1 MALEGVRV
9 IDLTDE
15 RGIYGAKLLA
25 DLGADMVR
33 PEPITGDSLRARGPL
48 MQGQA
53 TQTSSLWHAF
63 FASNRRFVS
72 LDPATSDGRTQLQ
85 NLINHAEIVLLCK
98 GAFAVDE
105 ADIAAAKLARPE
117 LIVIDVSSF
126 GTSGPW
132 ADYLGP
138 DIVAGALGGAASTTG
153 DADTPPLKGFG
164 EMNFM
169 ISGAYVAIAALS
181 ALAHVRAT
189 GQGQSVGISVH
200 ECIASCLEQVFMFYW
215 YEKTLNRPEGKVLP
229 RRGAMHWSDAYT
241 VLNGKGGSIMA
252 TPAPDFDRQ
261 LMWWI
266 EEGVHDDLIDPKY
279 MEPEN
284 LRARTLRA
292 MEVMTDWVAEKD
304 VEALFFEAQSRH
316 SPYGWVLPLEK
327 VAENPQLEARQ
338 WYVPYQIGAETISAP
353 GAPYQFSATPW
364 QLNAYRGIGSANEE
378 LLNDL
383 NWNSEPTAAHKQVK
397 ATADKPQAD
406 KPQADKPQADKPL
419 KGLKVLDFTHV
430 LAGPFATRILAD
442 MGADVIKINS
452 ADRAVGTQDPHH
464 PYYLMWNRSKRA
476 LALNM
481 SQDSAKQLA
490 GQLANQAD
498 IVIDNFSAGVLDRWG
513 IGYKQISATNEGV
526 IYVQMSGMGDGG
538 PWSKFVTYAPT
549 IHALCGLTHTTS
561 VPGREDIGL
570 GFSYND
576 HQAGLHGTVAVLAAL
591 EARNRT
597 GKGQRVDVSQF
608 EVGVNFLGPSLLDFF
623 ANDNAARPCGNDLP
637 YDAQAPHG
645 CYRCLDET
653 RSTGADEATQ
663 AKINERWIAIACT
676 DDAQWQSLCALMQNP
691 SWCQQPR
698 FSSATG
704 RQQARDELNNL
715 VGQWTANHEAYALM
729 ALCQGAGVPAGV
741 VQDGADLVE
750 RDPQLA
756 EVNFLQA
763 MQDVHPTL
771 GPTWFDRLPLHF
783 EKTQCNDYH
792 RVRAIGEDNEQV
804 LKDWL
809 GLDKASVAAHAAQ
822 GTLS

>member
-397 ATADKPQAD
+397 ATAD

>member
-1 MALEGVRV
+1 MALKGVRV

-25 DLGADMVR
+25 DLGADVVR
-33 PEPITGDSLRARGPL
+33 PEPTTGDPLRARGPHIE
-48 MQGQA
+48 GQT

-72 LDPATSDGRTQLQ
+72 LDLANSDSRAQLQ
-85 NLINHAEIVLLCK
+85 NLIAHAEIVLLCK
-98 GAFAVDE
+98 GAFAVHE
-105 ADIAAAKLARPE
+105 ADLAAAKLARPE
-117 LIVIDVSSF
+117 LIVIDISSF
-126 GTSGPW
+126 GASGPW

-153 DADTPPLKGFG
+153 DVDTPPLKGFG

-189 GQGQSVGISVH
+189 GQGQSVGVSVH

-229 RRGAMHWSDAYT
+229 RRGALHWSDAYT

-292 MEVMTDWVAEKD
+292 MEVMTNWVAEKD

-338 WYVPYQIGAETISAP
+338 WYVPYQIGDQTISAP
-353 GAPYQFSATPW
+353 GAPYRFSGTPW
-364 QLNAYRGIGSANEE
+364 RLNAYGGIGSANEE
-378 LLNDL
+378 VLSDL
-383 NWNSEPTAAHKQVK
+383 NWHSKSTTPDKQ
-397 ATADKPQAD
+397 ATADR
-406 KPQADKPQADKPL
+406 PL
-419 KGLKVLDFTHV
+419 EGLKILDFTHV

-464 PYYLMWNRSKRA
+464 PYYLMWNRNKRA

-513 IGYKQISATNEGV
+513 IGYKQISTTNKGV

-561 VPGREDIGL
+561 VAGREDIGL

-623 ANDNAARPCGNDLP
+623 ANNNAARACGNDLP
-637 YDAQAPHG
+637 YDVQAPHG

-653 RSTGADEATQ
+653 RSTGADETTQ

-676 DDAQWQSLCALMQNP
+676 DNTQWHSLCSLMQNP
-691 SWCQQPR
+691 SWCQDAR

-704 RQQARDELNNL
+704 RHRARDELNTL
-715 VGQWTANHEAYALM
+715 VGQWTATNDAYDLM
-729 ALCQGAGVPAGV
+729 ARCQSAGVPAGV

-756 EVNFLQA
+756 EVDFLQA
-763 MQDVHPTL
+763 MNDVHPTL
-771 GPTWFDRLPLHF
+771 GQTWFDRLPLHF
-783 EKTQCNDYH
+783 EKTPCNDYH

-809 GLDKASVAAHAAQ
+809 GMDSASVAGIAAE

>member
-1 MALEGVRV
+1 MALKGVRV

-25 DLGADMVR
+25 DLGADVVR
-33 PEPITGDSLRARGPL
+33 PEPTTGDPLRARGPHIES
-48 MQGQA
+48 QT

-72 LDPATSDGRTQLQ
+72 LDLATSNGSTQLQ
-85 NLINHAEIVLLCK
+85 NLIAHAEIVLLCK
-98 GAFAVDE
+98 DAFAVNE
-105 ADIAAAKLARPE
+105 ADLAAAKLARPE

-153 DADTPPLKGFG
+153 DVDTPPLKGFG

-189 GQGQSVGISVH
+189 GQGQSVGVSVH

-229 RRGAMHWSDAYT
+229 RRGALHWSDAYT

-279 MEPEN
+279 MQPEN

-327 VAENPQLEARQ
+327 VAENPQLEARE
-338 WYVPYQIGAETISAP
+338 WYVPYQIGDQTFNAP
-353 GAPYQFSATPW
+353 GAPYRFSDTPW
-364 QLNAYRGIGSANEE
+364 QLNSYGGIGSANEE
-378 LLNDL
+378 VLNDL
-383 NWNSEPTAAHKQVK
+383 NWHRKPATADKQ
-397 ATADKPQAD
+397 ATADKPLQ
-406 KPQADKPQADKPL
+406 
-419 KGLKVLDFTHV
+419 GLKVLDFTHV

-476 LALNM
+476 LAPVSYTHLT
-481 SQDSAKQLA
+481 L
-490 GQLANQAD
+490 
-498 IVIDNFSAGVLDRWG
+498 
-513 IGYKQISATNEGV
+513 
-526 IYVQMSGMGDGG
+526 
-538 PWSKFVTYAPT
+538 PT
-549 IHALCGLTHTTS
+549 ICS
-561 VPGREDIGL
+561 V
-570 GFSYND
+570 
-576 HQAGLHGTVAVLAAL
+576 
-591 EARNRT
+591 
-597 GKGQRVDVSQF
+597 
-608 EVGVNFLGPSLLDFF
+608 
-623 ANDNAARPCGNDLP
+623 
-637 YDAQAPHG
+637 
-645 CYRCLDET
+645 
-653 RSTGADEATQ
+653 
-663 AKINERWIAIACT
+663 
-676 DDAQWQSLCALMQNP
+676 
-691 SWCQQPR
+691 
-698 FSSATG
+698 
-704 RQQARDELNNL
+704 
-715 VGQWTANHEAYALM
+715 
-729 ALCQGAGVPAGV
+729 
-741 VQDGADLVE
+741 
-750 RDPQLA
+750 
-756 EVNFLQA
+756 
-763 MQDVHPTL
+763 
-771 GPTWFDRLPLHF
+771 
-783 EKTQCNDYH
+783 
-792 RVRAIGEDNEQV
+792 
-804 LKDWL
+804 
-809 GLDKASVAAHAAQ
+809 
-822 GTLS
+822 

>member
-279 MEPEN
+279 MGPEN

-397 ATADKPQAD
+397 ATAD

>member
-1 MALEGVRV
+1 MALKGVRV

-25 DLGADMVR
+25 DLGADVVR
-33 PEPITGDSLRARGPL
+33 PEPTTGDPLRARGPHIG
-48 MQGQA
+48 GQT

-72 LDPATSDGRTQLQ
+72 LDLATSDSHAQLQ
-85 NLINHAEIVLLCK
+85 NLIAHAEIVLLCK
-98 GAFAVDE
+98 GAFAVHE
-105 ADIAAAKLARPE
+105 ADLAAAKLARPE

-153 DADTPPLKGFG
+153 DVDTPPLKGFG

-189 GQGQSVGISVH
+189 GQGQSVGVSVH

-229 RRGAMHWSDAYT
+229 RRGALHWSDAYT

-279 MEPEN
+279 MQPEN

-327 VAENPQLEARQ
+327 VAENPQLEARE
-338 WYVPYQIGAETISAP
+338 WYVPYQIGDQTFNAP
-353 GAPYQFSATPW
+353 GAPYRFSDTPW
-364 QLNAYRGIGSANEE
+364 QLNSYGGIGSANEGV
-378 LLNDL
+378 LNDL
-383 NWNSEPTAAHKQVK
+383 NWHRKPATADKQ
-397 ATADKPQAD
+397 ATADKPLQ
-406 KPQADKPQADKPL
+406 
-419 KGLKVLDFTHV
+419 GLKVLDFTHV

-513 IGYKQISATNEGV
+513 IGYKQISTTNKGV

-623 ANDNAARPCGNDLP
+623 ANNNAARPCGNDLP
-637 YDAQAPHG
+637 YDVLAPHG

-676 DDAQWQSLCALMQNP
+676 DDTQWQSLCTLMQNP
-691 SWCQQPR
+691 SWCQEAR
-698 FSSATG
+698 FSSAQG
-704 RQQARDELNNL
+704 RHQAQEELNTL
-715 VGQWTANHEAYALM
+715 VGQWTATNEAYDLM
-729 ALCQGAGVPAGV
+729 ARCQRAGVPAGV

-756 EVNFLQA
+756 EVDFLQA
-763 MQDVHPTL
+763 MDDVHPTL
-771 GPTWFDRLPLHF
+771 GQTWFDRLPLHF
-783 EKTQCNDYH
+783 EKTPCNDYQ

-809 GLDKASVAAHAAQ
+809 GMDSASVAAHAAE

>member
-138 DIVAGALGGAASTTG
+138 DIVAGALGG

>member
-397 ATADKPQAD
+397 AT
-406 KPQADKPQADKPL
+406 ADKPQADKPL

>member
-25 DLGADMVR
+25 DLGADVVR
-33 PEPITGDSLRARGPL
+33 PEPITGDPLRARGPHIE
-48 MQGQA
+48 GQT

-72 LDPATSDGRTQLQ
+72 LDLATSNGSSQLH
-85 NLINHAEIVLLCK
+85 NLIAHADIVLICK
-98 GAFAVDE
+98 DAFAVNE
-105 ADIAAAKLARPE
+105 ADLAAAKLARPE

-153 DADTPPLKGFG
+153 DADTSPLKGFG

-189 GQGQSVGISVH
+189 GQGQSVGVSVH

-215 YEKTLNRPEGKVLP
+215 YEKTLKRPEGKVLP

-327 VAENPQLEARQ
+327 VAENPQLEARE
-338 WYVPYQIGAETISAP
+338 WYVPYQIGEETISAP
-353 GAPYQFSATPW
+353 GAPYRFSDTPW
-364 QLNAYRGIGSANEE
+364 RLNAYGGIGSANEE
-378 LLNDL
+378 VLGDL
-383 NWNSEPTAAHKQVK
+383 NWHSKPTTVDKQ
-397 ATADKPQAD
+397 ATADKPLQ
-406 KPQADKPQADKPL
+406 
-419 KGLKVLDFTHV
+419 GLKVLDFTHV

-513 IGYKQISATNEGV
+513 IGYKQISTTNKGV

-623 ANDNAARPCGNDLP
+623 ANNNTARPCGNDLP
-637 YDAQAPHG
+637 YDVQAPHG

-676 DDAQWQSLCALMQNP
+676 DDAQWQSLCMLMQNP
-691 SWCQQPR
+691 SWCQDAR
-698 FSSATG
+698 FSSAQG
-704 RQQARDELNNL
+704 RHQAQEELNTL
-715 VGQWTANHEAYALM
+715 VGQWTATNEAYDLM
-729 ALCQGAGVPAGV
+729 ARCQRAGVPAGV
-741 VQDGADLVE
+741 VQDGADLAE

-763 MQDVHPTL
+763 MDDVHPTL
-771 GPTWFDRLPLHF
+771 GQTWFDRLPLHF
-783 EKTQCNDYH
+783 EKTPCDEYR

-809 GLDKASVAAHAAQ
+809 GMDSASVAAHAAE

>member
-25 DLGADMVR
+25 DLGADVVR
-33 PEPITGDSLRARGPL
+33 LEPITGDPLRARGPHIE
-48 MQGQA
+48 GQT

-72 LDPATSDGRTQLQ
+72 LDLATSNGSSQLH
-85 NLINHAEIVLLCK
+85 NLIAHADIVLLCK
-98 GAFAVDE
+98 DAFAVNE
-105 ADIAAAKLARPE
+105 ADLAAAKLARPE

-153 DADTPPLKGFG
+153 DADTSPLKGFG

-189 GQGQSVGISVH
+189 GQGQSVGVSVH

-215 YEKTLNRPEGKVLP
+215 YEKTLKRPEGKVLP

-327 VAENPQLEARQ
+327 VAENPQLEARE
-338 WYVPYQIGAETISAP
+338 WYVPYQIGEETISAP
-353 GAPYQFSATPW
+353 GAPYRFSDTPW
-364 QLNAYRGIGSANEE
+364 RLNAYGGIGSANEE
-378 LLNDL
+378 VLNDL
-383 NWNSEPTAAHKQVK
+383 NWHRKPATADKQ
-397 ATADKPQAD
+397 ATADKPLQ
-406 KPQADKPQADKPL
+406 
-419 KGLKVLDFTHV
+419 GLKVLDFTHV

-513 IGYKQISATNEGV
+513 IGYKQISTTNKGV

-623 ANDNAARPCGNDLP
+623 ANNKAARPCGNDLP
-637 YDAQAPHG
+637 YDVQAPHG

-676 DDAQWQSLCALMQNP
+676 DDTQWQSLCTLMQNP
-691 SWCQQPR
+691 SWCQEAR
-698 FSSATG
+698 FSSAQG
-704 RQQARDELNNL
+704 RHQAREELNTL
-715 VGQWTANHEAYALM
+715 VGQWTATNEAYDLM
-729 ALCQGAGVPAGV
+729 ARCQSAGVPAGV

-756 EVNFLQA
+756 EVDFLQA
-763 MQDVHPTL
+763 MDDVHPTL
-771 GPTWFDRLPLHF
+771 GQTWFDRLPLHF
-783 EKTQCNDYH
+783 EKTPCNDYQ

-809 GLDKASVAAHAAQ
+809 GMDSASVAAHAAE

>member
-1 MALEGVRV
+1 MALKGVRV

-25 DLGADMVR
+25 DLGADVVR
-33 PEPITGDSLRARGPL
+33 PEPTTGDPLRARGPHIK
-48 MQGQA
+48 GQ
-53 TQTSSLWHAF
+53 TSETSSLWHAF

-72 LDPATSDGRTQLQ
+72 LDLATRDGHAQLQ
-85 NLINHAEIVLLCK
+85 NLIAHTEIVLLCK
-98 GAFAVDE
+98 GAFAVHE
-105 ADIAAAKLARPE
+105 ADLAAAKLARPE
-117 LIVIDVSSF
+117 LIIIDVSSF

-153 DADTPPLKGFG
+153 DVDTPPLKGFG

-189 GQGQSVGISVH
+189 GQGQSVGVSVH

-229 RRGAMHWSDAYT
+229 RRGALHWSDAYT

-338 WYVPYQIGAETISAP
+338 WYVPYQIGDQTISAP
-353 GAPYQFSATPW
+353 GAPYRFSATPW
-364 QLNAYRGIGSANEE
+364 QLNAYRGIGSANEAVQ
-378 LLNDL
+378 NDV
-383 NWNSEPTAAHKQVK
+383 NWRSKPASPNKQ
-397 ATADKPQAD
+397 ATADKPLQ
-406 KPQADKPQADKPL
+406 
-419 KGLKVLDFTHV
+419 GLKVLDFTHV

-513 IGYKQISATNEGV
+513 IGYKQISTTNKGV

-623 ANDNAARPCGNDLP
+623 ANNNAARPCGNDLP
-637 YDAQAPHG
+637 YDVQAPHG
-645 CYRCLDET
+645 CYRCLDEP
-653 RSTGADEATQ
+653 RSTGADAATQ
-663 AKINERWIAIACT
+663 TKINERWIAIACT
-676 DDAQWQSLCALMQNP
+676 DDTQWQSLCTLMENP
-691 SWCQQPR
+691 NWCQEAR
-698 FSSATG
+698 FSSAQG
-704 RQQARDELNNL
+704 RHQAQEELNTL
-715 VGQWTANHEAYALM
+715 VGQWTATNEAYDLM
-729 ALCQGAGVPAGV
+729 ARCQNAGVPAGV
-741 VQDGADLVE
+741 VQDGADLAE

-756 EVNFLQA
+756 EVGFLQA
-763 MQDVHPTL
+763 MEDVHPTL
-771 GPTWFDRLPLHF
+771 GQTWFDRLPLHF
-783 EKTQCNDYH
+783 DKTPCSDYR

-809 GLDKASVAAHAAQ
+809 GMDSASVAAHAAQ

>member
-1 MALEGVRV
+1 MALKGVRV

-25 DLGADMVR
+25 DLGADVVR
-33 PEPITGDSLRARGPL
+33 PEPTTGDPLRARGPHIG
-48 MQGQA
+48 GQT

-72 LDPATSDGRTQLQ
+72 LDLATSDSHAQLQ
-85 NLINHAEIVLLCK
+85 NLIAHAEIVLLCK
-98 GAFAVDE
+98 GAFAVHE
-105 ADIAAAKLARPE
+105 ADLAAAKLARPE

-153 DADTPPLKGFG
+153 DVDTPPLKGFG

-189 GQGQSVGISVH
+189 GQGQSVGVSVH

-229 RRGAMHWSDAYT
+229 RRGALHWSDAYT

-279 MEPEN
+279 MKPEN

-327 VAENPQLEARQ
+327 VAENPQLEARE
-338 WYVPYQIGAETISAP
+338 WYVPYQIGDQTFNAP
-353 GAPYQFSATPW
+353 GAPYRFSDTPW
-364 QLNAYRGIGSANEE
+364 QLNSYGGIGSANEE
-378 LLNDL
+378 VLNDL
-383 NWNSEPTAAHKQVK
+383 NWHRKPATADKQ
-397 ATADKPQAD
+397 ATADKPLQ
-406 KPQADKPQADKPL
+406 
-419 KGLKVLDFTHV
+419 GLKVLDFTHV

-513 IGYKQISATNEGV
+513 IGYKQISTTNKGV

-623 ANDNAARPCGNDLP
+623 ANNNAARPCGNDLP
-637 YDAQAPHG
+637 YDVLAPHG

-676 DDAQWQSLCALMQNP
+676 DDTQWQSLCTLMQNP
-691 SWCQQPR
+691 SWCQEAR
-698 FSSATG
+698 FSSAQG
-704 RQQARDELNNL
+704 RHQAQEELNTL
-715 VGQWTANHEAYALM
+715 VGQWTATNEAYDLM
-729 ALCQGAGVPAGV
+729 ARCQRAGVPAGV

-756 EVNFLQA
+756 EVDFLQA
-763 MQDVHPTL
+763 MDDVHPTL
-771 GPTWFDRLPLHF
+771 GQTWFDRLPLHF
-783 EKTQCNDYH
+783 EKTPCNDYQ

-809 GLDKASVAAHAAQ
+809 GMDSASVAAHAAE

>member
-1 MALEGVRV
+1 MALKGVRV

-25 DLGADMVR
+25 DLGADVVR
-33 PEPITGDSLRARGPL
+33 PEPTTGDPLRARGPHIG
-48 MQGQA
+48 GQT

-72 LDPATSDGRTQLQ
+72 LDLATSDSHAQLQ
-85 NLINHAEIVLLCK
+85 NLIAHAEIVLLCK
-98 GAFAVDE
+98 GAFAVHE
-105 ADIAAAKLARPE
+105 ADLAAAKLARPE

-153 DADTPPLKGFG
+153 DVDTPPLKGFG

-189 GQGQSVGISVH
+189 GQGQSVGVSVH

-229 RRGAMHWSDAYT
+229 RRGALHWSDAYT

-279 MEPEN
+279 MQPEN

-327 VAENPQLEARQ
+327 VAENPQLEARE
-338 WYVPYQIGAETISAP
+338 WYVPYQIGDQTFNAP
-353 GAPYQFSATPW
+353 GAPYRFSDTPW
-364 QLNAYRGIGSANEE
+364 QLNSYGGIGSANEE
-378 LLNDL
+378 VLNDL
-383 NWNSEPTAAHKQVK
+383 NWHRKPATADKQ
-397 ATADKPQAD
+397 ATADKPLQ
-406 KPQADKPQADKPL
+406 
-419 KGLKVLDFTHV
+419 GLKVLDFTHV

-513 IGYKQISATNEGV
+513 IGYKQISTTNKGV

-591 EARNRT
+591 E
-597 GKGQRVDVSQF
+597 
-608 EVGVNFLGPSLLDFF
+608 LSLI
-623 ANDNAARPCGNDLP
+623 
-637 YDAQAPHG
+637 H
-645 CYRCLDET
+645 
-653 RSTGADEATQ
+653 
-663 AKINERWIAIACT
+663 I
-676 DDAQWQSLCALMQNP
+676 
-691 SWCQQPR
+691 
-698 FSSATG
+698 
-704 RQQARDELNNL
+704 
-715 VGQWTANHEAYALM
+715 
-729 ALCQGAGVPAGV
+729 
-741 VQDGADLVE
+741 
-750 RDPQLA
+750 
-756 EVNFLQA
+756 
-763 MQDVHPTL
+763 
-771 GPTWFDRLPLHF
+771 
-783 EKTQCNDYH
+783 
-792 RVRAIGEDNEQV
+792 
-804 LKDWL
+804 
-809 GLDKASVAAHAAQ
+809 
-822 GTLS
+822 

>member
-1 MALEGVRV
+1 MALEGVRI

-25 DLGADMVR
+25 DLGADIVR
-33 PEPITGDSLRARGPL
+33 PEPISGDPLRARGPH
-48 MQGQA
+48 MQGQ
-53 TQTSSLWHAF
+53 TEHTSSLWHAF

-72 LDPATSDGRTQLQ
+72 LDLATEGSNKQLQ
-85 NLINHAEIVLLCK
+85 NLIAHAEIVLVCK
-98 GAFAVDE
+98 DAFAVQE
-105 ADIAAAKLARPE
+105 ADLEAAKLAHPE

-126 GTSGPW
+126 GSKGPW
-132 ADYLGP
+132 ANYLGP
-138 DIVAGALGGAASTTG
+138 DIVAGALGGAAATTG
-153 DADTPPLKGFG
+153 DTDTPPLKGFG

-189 GQGQSVGISVH
+189 GQGQSAEVSVH

-215 YEKTLNRPEGKVLP
+215 YEKTLQRPEGKVLP
-229 RRGAMHWSDAYT
+229 RRGALHWSDAYN

-252 TPAPDFDRQ
+252 TPAPDFDSQ
-261 LMWWI
+261 LMWLI

-279 MEPEN
+279 MQPEN

-292 MEVMTDWVAEKD
+292 MEIMTQWIAEKE
-304 VEALFFEAQSRH
+304 VEPLFFEAQARH

-338 WYVPYQIGAETISAP
+338 WYVPYQIGEKKISAP
-353 GAPYQFSATPW
+353 GAPYHFSATPW
-364 QLNAYRGIGSANEE
+364 QLKSYRGIGSANEE
-378 LLNDL
+378 VLEDL
-383 NWNSEPTAAHKQVK
+383 NWNSIGSSDASA
-397 ATADKPQAD
+397 KPSAN
-406 KPQADKPQADKPL
+406 KPL
-419 KGLKVLDFTHV
+419 QGLKVLDFTHV

-481 SQDSAKQLA
+481 SQDAGKKLA

-513 IGYKQISATNEGV
+513 IGYSQISSTNKGV

-561 VPGREDIGL
+561 VPRREDIGL

-623 ANDNAARPCGNDLP
+623 ANNNAARPCGNDLP
-637 YDAQAPHG
+637 YDQHAPHG
-645 CYRCLDET
+645 CFRCRDED
-653 RSTGADEATQ
+653 RSTGADESTQ
-663 AKINERWIAIACT
+663 AKINERWIAIACMNNN
-676 DDAQWQSLCALMQNP
+676 QWKSLCTLMHHPDWSQRP
-691 SWCQQPR
+691 E
-698 FSSATG
+698 FASASG
-704 RQQARDELNNL
+704 RHAGQKELNDL
-715 VGQWTANHEAYALM
+715 IGQWTAQQEAYELM
-729 ALCQGAGVPAGV
+729 AMCQNAGVPAGV

-756 EVNFLQA
+756 AVDFLQP

-771 GPTWFDRLPLHF
+771 GATWFDRLPIHF
-783 EKTQCNDYH
+783 EKTPCNDYH
-792 RVRAIGEDNEQV
+792 RVRAVGEDNDQV

-809 GLDKASVAAHAAQ
+809 GLEQARIDEHTAN
-822 GTLS
+822 GILS

>member
-406 KPQADKPQADKPL
+406 KPQADKPL

-653 RSTGADEATQ
+653 RSTGADEASQ

>member
-1 MALEGVRV
+1 MALKGVRV

-25 DLGADMVR
+25 DLGADVVR
-33 PEPITGDSLRARGPL
+33 PEPTTGDPLRARGPHIG
-48 MQGQA
+48 GQT

-72 LDPATSDGRTQLQ
+72 LDLATSDSHAQLQ
-85 NLINHAEIVLLCK
+85 NLIAHAEIVLLCK
-98 GAFAVDE
+98 GAFAVHE
-105 ADIAAAKLARPE
+105 ADLAAAKLARPE

-153 DADTPPLKGFG
+153 DVDTPPLKGFG

-189 GQGQSVGISVH
+189 GQGQSVGVSVH

-229 RRGAMHWSDAYT
+229 RRGALHWSDAYT

-279 MEPEN
+279 MQPEN

-338 WYVPYQIGAETISAP
+338 WYVPYQIGDQTFNAP
-353 GAPYQFSATPW
+353 GAPYRFSDTPW
-364 QLNAYRGIGSANEE
+364 QLNSYGGIGSANEE
-378 LLNDL
+378 VLNDL
-383 NWNSEPTAAHKQVK
+383 NWHRKPATADKQ
-397 ATADKPQAD
+397 ATADKPLQ
-406 KPQADKPQADKPL
+406 
-419 KGLKVLDFTHV
+419 GLKVLDFTHV

-513 IGYKQISATNEGV
+513 IGYKQISTTNKGV

-623 ANDNAARPCGNDLP
+623 ANNNAARPCGNDLP
-637 YDAQAPHG
+637 YDVLAPHG

-676 DDAQWQSLCALMQNP
+676 DDTQWQSLCTLMQNP
-691 SWCQQPR
+691 SWCQEAR
-698 FSSATG
+698 FSSAQG
-704 RQQARDELNNL
+704 RHQAQEELNTL
-715 VGQWTANHEAYALM
+715 VGQWTATNEAYDLM
-729 ALCQGAGVPAGV
+729 ARCQRAGVPAGV

-756 EVNFLQA
+756 EVDFLQA
-763 MQDVHPTL
+763 MDDVHPTL
-771 GPTWFDRLPLHF
+771 GQTWFDRLPLHF
-783 EKTQCNDYH
+783 EKTPCNDYQ

-809 GLDKASVAAHAAQ
+809 GMDSASVAAHAAE

>member
-25 DLGADMVR
+25 DLGADVVR
-33 PEPITGDSLRARGPL
+33 PEPVTGDPLRTRGPH
-48 MQGQA
+48 MQSQPA
-53 TQTSSLWHAF
+53 QTSSLWHAF

-72 LDPATSDGRTQLQ
+72 LDLATNDGNKQLQ
-85 NLINHAEIVLLCK
+85 NLIDHAEIILLCK
-98 GAFAVDE
+98 GAFAVNE
-105 ADIAAAKLARPE
+105 ANLAAAKLARPE

-126 GTSGPW
+126 GTTGPW

-169 ISGAYVAIAALS
+169 IAGAYVAIAALG
-181 ALAHVRAT
+181 ALAHVRTT
-189 GQGQSVGISVH
+189 GEGQNVGISVH

-229 RRGAMHWSDAYT
+229 RRGALHWSDAYN

-279 MEPEN
+279 MQPEN
-284 LRARTLRA
+284 LRARTLRT
-292 MEVMTDWVAEKD
+292 MEVMADWVAEKD

-327 VAENPQLEARQ
+327 VAENPQLEARK
-338 WYVPYQIGAETISAP
+338 WYVPYQVGPDTIKAP
-353 GAPYQFSATPW
+353 GAPYHFSDTPW
-364 QLNAYRGIGSANEE
+364 RLNPYGGVGSANEA
-378 LLNDL
+378 LLTDL
-383 NWNSEPTAAHKQVK
+383 NWNSEPTPKDNEVK
-397 ATADKPQAD
+397 ATAE
-406 KPQADKPQADKPL
+406 KPL
-419 KGLKVLDFTHV
+419 QGLKVLDFTHV

-513 IGYKQISATNEGV
+513 IGYKQISATNKGV

-576 HQAGLHGTVAVLAAL
+576 HQAGLHGAVAVLAAL

-623 ANDNAARPCGNDLP
+623 ANNNAARPCGNDLP
-637 YDAQAPHG
+637 YDTQAPHG
-645 CYRCLDET
+645 CYRCLDEA
-653 RSTGADEATQ
+653 RATGADEATQ
-663 AKINERWIAIACT
+663 PKINERWIALACM
-676 DDAQWQSLCALMQNP
+676 DDNQWQSLCALMQNP
-691 SWCQQPR
+691 SWCQEPQ
-698 FSSATG
+698 FSSAIG
-704 RQQARDELNNL
+704 RHQARKELNTL
-715 VGQWTANHEAYALM
+715 IGQWTARNEAYELM
-729 ALCQGAGVPAGV
+729 ARCQSAGVPAGV

-750 RDPQLA
+750 RDPQLTA
-756 EVNFLQA
+756 VNFLQA
-763 MQDVHPTL
+763 MDDVHPTL

-783 EKTQCNDYH
+783 DKTPCNDYH
-792 RVRAIGEDNEQV
+792 RVRAIGEDNEQI

-809 GLDKASVAAHAAQ
+809 GLDSASVAVHTAK